1 MTKQQLEYFLSAAE
15 FCNLSKAA
23 AYHYVSIPTF
33 TRHINDLEEELSTK
47 LFVRTNRGLVITE
60 AGALFHPVARRTL
73 DLMYDYNDLILE
85 RELMVGNPLDRFV
98 IGYYPFGQMFVHF
111 TQLIDRYLSVWIK
124 KPCSLRCV
132 RTGQMTR
139 MVLEGTLD
147 VGAVSKPQIE
157 KHGDAFES
165 RLFFRSRCVLLVDK
179 DHELATR
186 DNISIAELKEN
197 YADYS
202 LYLPVEGRLENLKD
216 HKIQDK
222 EDIREI
228 CRHYLDLLPELAAES
243 IDARRNRKHRMI
255 IGTSDLMRPE
265 IQNKHIIEIE
275 NGCVTNEVRLFWRKD
290 NDSESIRRFKEAL
303 DFADIK

>member
-23 AYHYVSIPTF
+23 AFHYVSIPTF

-60 AGALFHPVARRTL
+60 AGALFHPVARHTL
-73 DLMYDYNDLILE
+73 DLMYDYNDLILT
-85 RELMVGNPLDRFV
+85 RKLMVGNPLDRFV
-98 IGYYPFGQMFVHF
+98 IGYYPFGRMFVHY

-124 KPCSLRCV
+124 KPCALRCV
-132 RTGQMTR
+132 RTGKMTE
-139 MVLEGTLD
+139 MVFDGTLD
-147 VGAVSKPQIE
+147 VGAVSKQQIE
-157 KHGDAFES
+157 KYGDAFDS
-165 RLFFRSRCVLLVDK
+165 RLFFRSRCVLLVDR
-179 DHELATR
+179 DHELASR
-186 DNISIAELKEN
+186 DHISIEELKEK

-202 LYLPVEGRLENLKD
+202 LYLPTEGGLEHLKGRSI
-216 HKIQDK
+216 KDK
-222 EDIREI
+222 GDIKEI

-243 IDARRNRKHRMI
+243 LEARKSRQPRMI

-265 IQNKHIIEIE
+265 IQNKHILEIE
-275 NGCVTNEVRLFWRKD
+275 NGSVTNEVRLFWKKD